1 MRLADKVA
9 IVTGGG
15 LGIGRAIAITFAREG
30 ARVIVADVN
39 EKAGQETVQEIE
51 ALNGVAL
58 FTRTDVSSTL
68 DAEQLVSVTWEIYG
82 RLDIL
87 VNSAGTYARGDVV
100 STTDETWHRLLDVN
114 LTGVFLCCR
123 SAIPAMRETGGG
135 AIINLSSSVGWH
147 DTAPGIAAYTASKF
161 GVTGLTKAMA
171 CDHLHDNIRVNCI
184 CPGPTDTPLLRASR
198 PPDVLKAFAEAQPIG
213 RLGSPGEIAAAALFL
228 ASDEASFVTGVAFP
242 VDGGQT
248 AHV

>member
-15 LGIGRAIAITFAREG
+15 LGIGRAIANTFAREG
-30 ARVIVADVN
+30 ARVVVADVN

-51 ALNGVAL
+51 AFNGVAS
-58 FTRTDVSSTL
+58 FACTDVSRIQDTQ
-68 DAEQLVSVTWEIYG
+68 QLISVTWGMHG

-100 STTDETWHRLLDVN
+100 STSEETWHRLLSIN
-114 LTGVFLCCR
+114 LTGVFFCCK

-135 AIINLSSSVGWH
+135 SIINMSSSVGWH

-213 RLGSPGEIAAAALFL
+213 RLGSPGEIAAATLFL
-228 ASDEASFVTGVAFP
+228 ASDEASFVTGIALP